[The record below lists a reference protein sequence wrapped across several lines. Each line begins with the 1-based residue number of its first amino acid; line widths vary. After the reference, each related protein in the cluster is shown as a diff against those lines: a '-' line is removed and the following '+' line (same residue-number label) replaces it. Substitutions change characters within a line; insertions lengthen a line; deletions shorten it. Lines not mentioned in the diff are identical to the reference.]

1 MALKF
6 SLPISRLRYFT
17 RFNYF
22 RKLKQGPA
30 DFDEIRVH
38 CPTEGDSQ
46 YPCTPKKVMCLPLRL
61 CKKIVNGLWKALENF
76 ADHSRPEYIATE
88 ASTNPYLDQ
97 PITIG
102 WCQPFGGHVSNPIDS
117 PATDTPGLYI
127 SLRYPVMLTV
137 WRHQMETFSTFT
149 GPLCGEFTGDPVNS
163 PHKGQWRG
171 ALMYYYICTLNK
183 WLSKQSWGWWLET
196 PSGPSWRHCN
206 EVRRHTPRCS
216 LNVQMWLNM
225 FIWQDFLANG

>member
-17 RFNYF
+17 RYNYF
-22 RKLKQGPA
+22 RILKQGPA

-76 ADHSRPEYIATE
+76 ADHVRPEYIATE

-137 WRHQMETFSTFT
+137 WRHQMETSSTLLV
-149 GPLCGEFTGDPVNS
+149 LCAGNS
-163 PHKGQWRG
+163 PVTRLIPRTKASDAELWCFIISAHW
-171 ALMYYYICTLNK
+171 IN
-183 WLSKQSWGWWLET
+183 GWVNNREA
-196 PSGPSWRHCN
+196 GDWRH
-206 EVRRHTPRCS
+206 RRAHHDVIVMRC
-216 LNVQMWLNM
+216 VA
-225 FIWQDFLANG
+225 IRRGVH